1 MSQKF
6 NNNRRCGVSPPPL
19 GRGNLAPT
27 NTAAKIRRVW
37 RVILSLVMISVLPII
52 VWFPGISAADD
63 QPVNIYLFWTKGCP
77 HCAQE
82 KQYLTKL
89 ASQDQNIKI
98 ISLELTESRENREL
112 FKKVGEALQADVSG
126 VPFTVVGEQ
135 YFIGWLDEATT
146 GAAIDQAV
154 QETRRSKSPDVV
166 ERLRARPTPPAPPEK
181 KAIPEKLTLP
191 FFGEIEIKYLSL
203 GLITLIIGALDG
215 FNPCAM
221 WVLVFLINLLLGM
234 EDRRKMWILGG
245 TFILSSAIV
254 YFLFMTAWL
263 NFLIFV
269 GFIIWVRVGIGLVAL
284 LAGFYNLR
292 EYFTNR
298 AGVCKLTSSDRR
310 QRRMDRLKEIV
321 QTRKFLLAVGGIILL
336 AFAVNLVELI
346 CSAGFPV
353 VYLQILSLTPMP
365 FWQYYLYLI
374 LYIFIFMLDDMVVFI
389 VAMITLQLLGLG
401 SRYKQ
406 ASNLIGGVLML
417 ILGILLILRPEALMF
432 G

>member
-1 MSQKF
+1 MPRNIKVLLI
-6 NNNRRCGVSPPPL
+6 VSLMAAISL
-19 GRGNLAPT
+19 GYCAHRALA
-27 NTAAKIRRVW
+27 AH
-37 RVILSLVMISVLPII
+37 
-52 VWFPGISAADD
+52 D
-63 QPVNIYLFWTKGCP
+63 QPVNLYLFWTKGCP
-77 HCAQE
+77 HCAAE
-82 KQYLTKL
+82 KTYLAQL
-89 ASQDQNIKI
+89 ASRDQNLKI
-98 ISLELTESRENREL
+98 ITLELTESRENLEL
-112 FKKVGEALQADVSG
+112 FRKVGEALGADVSG

-135 YFIGWLDEATT
+135 YVIGWLNEATT

-154 QETRRSKSPDVV
+154 EEARRTKAPDVV
-166 ERLRARPTPPAPPEK
+166 ASLMAPHLTPISPEK

-203 GLITLIIGALDG
+203 GLITVIIGALDG

-245 TFILSSAIV
+245 TFLFTSAFV

-269 GFIIWVRVGIGLVAL
+269 GFISWIRIAIGLVAL

-298 AGVCKLTSSDRR
+298 AGVCKLSDTEKR
-310 QRRMDRLKEIV
+310 QRRMARLKEIV
-321 QTRKFLLAVGGIILL
+321 QSKKFILALVGLILL

-353 VYLQILSLTPMP
+353 IYLQILSLTPMP
-365 FWQYYLYLI
+365 FWQYYLYLA
-374 LYIFIFMLDDMVVFI
+374 LYIFIFMLDDLIVFI

-401 SRYKQ
+401 TRYKQ

-417 ILGILLILRPEALMF
+417 ILGGLLILRPDALMF